1 MKQPPIPPKQYVTM
15 HSKSDVPH
23 IVLAQLR
30 SQVQENWISSRIV
43 SRLELKPYD
52 EGTEKSAVFDGTPL
66 RSAGEVVGLHC
77 SSGGSGKRR
86 HHKFHVIR
94 SSSYDKFDLLLGAD
108 ILFWEEKT

>member
-1 MKQPPIPPKQYVTM
+1 MY
-15 HSKSDVPH
+15 SKSDVPH

-30 SQVQENWISSRIV
+30 SEVQENWISRRIV
-43 SRLELKPYD
+43 SRLELEPYA

-66 RSAGEVVGLHC
+66 RSAGKVVGLHC
-77 SSGGSGKRR
+77 SSGGSGKLG

-94 SSSYDKFDLLLGAD
+94 NSSYDKFDLLLGAD